1 MKLSRTVLAFLLV
14 AFFTDAQLCPSVKAD
29 DKLSDEQLTAV
40 LELEQKRI
48 EAIERVVGSVI
59 AIYDGARSG
68 GGSGVII
75 HPSGIALTNHHV
87 IMGAGVEGW
96 GGISDGKMYKW
107 KLIGT
112 DPGGDVSIIQMEG
125 RDDFP
130 WSPLGDSDKVRVGD
144 WALAMGNPFILTED
158 QAPTVTL
165 GIVSG
170 VKRYQEG
177 AGQNQL
183 EYGNCIQVDS
193 SINPGNSGGPLF
205 NFQGEVIG
213 INGRGSF
220 QDRGRVNVGL
230 GYAISSN
237 QIRNFIPELLATKLV
252 EHATLDANFSNRQ
265 GKVVCS
271 QLNRDAPIAESG
283 LQLGDELLEFEGVEI
298 KTSNQFTNLICTVP
312 EDWPVSL
319 KVRDKEGKEKS
330 ICVRAFGL
338 PYAKP
343 KMRGGGKPDKDKS
356 PEEKSQEDKQNAMV
370 KLLSAPPGE
379 IRHQKINQKYASL
392 VLEEWRANHI
402 GDSVESGSWTIES
415 NATKVTP
422 NGEKEIGSETLTIF
436 HDGRFVV
443 KSRGDEDQQ
452 YLFDGKRFFEF
463 QDDNWVQMTI
473 VEAKTSPRLMAA
485 FGIAAP
491 LSKDSFASLGET
503 LIDGSDRTD
512 DVVSWRMRVD
522 DEDEDATFAWIEINR
537 AYGEFKMAKSL
548 RKIASNRDC
557 SDEGGVLFQD
567 FKMNHGLAIPNS
579 RMLVSGLDE
588 KVTHR
593 ITVNDAKW
601 TKEHESESLFEN
613 LPKDEAE
620 ASTEEAAAE
629 TVEEATEKATAEEPA
644 KEAAEEAIEETG
656 EEPAKESA
664 EGKEGQQ

>member
-1 MKLSRTVLAFLLV
+1 MDHVKRRSMNSFPLGEKLFLFVLAVYLV
-14 AFFTDAQLCPSVKAD
+14 ASFSTAAYAD
-29 DKLSDEQLTAV
+29 DLTDDQMQAV
-40 LELEQKRI
+40 LELEQNRI
-48 EAIERVVGSVI
+48 KAIDRVIGSVI
-59 AIYDGARSG
+59 AIYGEDRSG

-96 GGISDGKMYKW
+96 GGISDGEMYKW

-130 WSPLGDSDKVRVGD
+130 WTPLGDSDIVRVGD

-158 QAPTVTL
+158 QVPTVTL

-170 VKRYQEG
+170 VKRYQPG

-252 EHATLDANFSNRQ
+252 EHATLDANFSNRE

-271 QLNRDAPIAESG
+271 DLNLDAPVAEAG
-283 LQLGDELLEFEGVEI
+283 LKLGDELLEFEGVKI

-330 ICVRAFGL
+330 IFVRAYGL
-338 PYAKP
+338 PYSKP
-343 KMRGGGKPDKDKS
+343 KKQGGGKPDKDKT
-356 PEEKSQEDKQNAMV
+356 PEEKSQEEKQNAMV
-370 KLLSAPPGE
+370 KLLSAPPGTV
-379 IRHQKINQKYASL
+379 RYPKINQKYASL
-392 VLEEWRANHI
+392 VLDEWRANHV
-402 GDSVESGSWTIES
+402 GDEANSGAWIIES
-415 NATKVTP
+415 RVTEITKD
-422 NGEKEIGSETLTIF
+422 GEKEIGIETLLVS
-436 HDGRFVV
+436 HDGRFMVEV
-443 KSRGDEDQQ
+443 PGDE
-452 YLFDGKRFFEF
+452 YRKFLFNGKAFFELKG
-463 QDDNWVQMTI
+463 DDWVRMTK
-473 VEAKTSPRLMAA
+473 VEAKTNPLLTAA

-491 LSKDSFASLGET
+491 LSKTAFSSFGET
-503 LIDGSDRTD
+503 LIDGSDRTAD
-512 DVVSWRMRVD
+512 AVSWRMRIED
-522 DEDEDATFAWIEINR
+522 KDEDPTFVWIELNR
-537 AYGEFKMAKSL
+537 EYGKFETAKTL

-567 FKMNHGLAIPNS
+567 FETNHGLAIPKT
-579 RMLVSGLDE
+579 RMLVSGLNE

-593 ITVNDAKW
+593 IAAYNVKW
-601 TKEHESESLFEN
+601 HKENESADVFDN
-613 LPKDEAE
+613 LPKEEDAE
-620 ASTEEAAAE
+620 
-629 TVEEATEKATAEEPA
+629 K
-644 KEAAEEAIEETG
+644 AAEE
-656 EEPAKESA
+656 SA
-664 EGKEGQQ
+664 EEKEEQK

>member
-1 MKLSRTVLAFLLV
+1 MKLFQPVVTLALLAV
-14 AFFTDAQLCPSVKAD
+14 FACPMLIAD
-29 DKLSDEQLTAV
+29 ELSEEQMKAV

-48 EAIERVVGSVI
+48 KAIDRVVGSVI
-59 AIYDGARSG
+59 AIYGEDRSG

-87 IMGAGVEGW
+87 IIGAGVEGW

-130 WSPLGDSDKVRVGD
+130 CTPLGDSDTVRVGD

-158 QAPTVTL
+158 QVPTVTL

-170 VKRYQEG
+170 VKRYQPG

-252 EHATLDANFSNRQ
+252 EHATLDANFSNRD

-271 QLNRDAPIAESG
+271 DLNLDAPVAVAG
-283 LQLGDELLEFEGVEI
+283 LKLGDELLEFEGVEI

-312 EDWPVSL
+312 EDWPISL

-330 ICVRAFGL
+330 IYVRAYGL
-338 PYAKP
+338 PYSKP
-343 KMRGGGKPDKDKS
+343 KKRGGGQRGKGKT
-356 PEEKSQEDKQNAMV
+356 PEEKSKEDKQNAMI

-379 IRHQKINQKYASL
+379 IRYPKINQKYASL
-392 VLEEWRANHI
+392 VLNEWRSNHVN
-402 GDSVESGSWTIES
+402 DVAESGQWKLKS
-415 NATKVTP
+415 KVTETGKD
-422 NGEKEIGSETLTIF
+422 GEKEIGAETLTIF
-436 HDGRFVV
+436 HDGRFVLET
-443 KSRGDEDQQ
+443 SGDAVRKFAFNGDAF
-452 YLFDGKRFFEF
+452 FDLKGKEP
-463 QDDNWVQMTI
+463 VELTT
-473 VEAKTSPRLMAA
+473 VEAKTETRLMAA
-485 FGIAAP
+485 FGIASP
-491 LSKDSFASLGET
+491 LRKDSFKALGET
-503 LIDGSDRTD
+503 LIDGSDRTANS
-512 DVVSWRMRVD
+512 VSWRMRVD
-522 DEDEDATFAWIEINR
+522 DADEDATFFWVEINR
-537 AYGEFKMAKSL
+537 KYGQFETARML

-557 SDEGGVLFQD
+557 SGEGGVLFDD
-567 FKMNHGLAIPNS
+567 FKVFNGLAIP
-579 RMLVSGLDE
+579 RQRHLIHGLDE
-588 KVTHR
+588 KPGHKISLVEM
-593 ITVNDAKW
+593 KW
-601 TKEHESESLFEN
+601 KEDSDTSLIDGLKKKE
-613 LPKDEAE
+613 KEVEAE
-620 ASTEEAAAE
+620 TKPE
-629 TVEEATEKATAEEPA
+629 TEKE
-644 KEAAEEAIEETG
+644 KEAEPEDEKPKEDKKSEEDKKADEDKETG
-656 EEPAKESA
+656 ENK
-664 EGKEGQQ
+664 Q